1 MNGVLVLDKPQ
12 NFTSFDA
19 VAVMRRVFHTKK
31 IGHTGTLDPMATGV
45 LPILVGTAT
54 RAAELLPESG
64 KTYCA
69 SFQLGIRTD
78 TQDIWGKVQ
87 SEQPFD
93 ADRAAVECACAPLRG
108 DIMQVPPMMSAIRQN
123 GVRLYDLA
131 RQGIEVARPARPVS
145 VHELTVLEYD
155 PASGCGRLRVRCSKG
170 TYIRTLIADMGDA
183 LGCGAVMTAL
193 RRTAACG
200 FTLAE
205 AIPLAEARAFDPET
219 ASGRLRP
226 VESLFES
233 LPALSVTA
241 RQARRFANGGALA
254 HDRLPVRKTIEDG
267 ALFRIHDPNGC
278 FLGLGIYQ
286 ADTQEV
292 AVRRLFLP
300 SDG

>member
-93 ADRAAVECACAPLRG
+93 ADRAAVERACAPLRG

-123 GVRLYDLA
+123 G
-131 RQGIEVARPARPVS
+131 
-145 VHELTVLEYD
+145 
-155 PASGCGRLRVRCSKG
+155 G
-170 TYIRTLIADMGDA
+170 TIR
-183 LGCGAVMTAL
+183 
-193 RRTAACG
+193 
-200 FTLAE
+200 
-205 AIPLAEARAFDPET
+205 
-219 ASGRLRP
+219 
-226 VESLFES
+226 
-233 LPALSVTA
+233 
-241 RQARRFANGGALA
+241 
-254 HDRLPVRKTIEDG
+254 
-267 ALFRIHDPNGC
+267 
-278 FLGLGIYQ
+278 
-286 ADTQEV
+286 
-292 AVRRLFLP
+292 
-300 SDG
+300 